1 MNDRILESLSALV
14 DNETNELELERIL
27 TQVSGDAQLRR
38 VWTRY
43 NLAQHAIHGHHT
55 VHPDWDI
62 SIRIQAA
69 LEGTQVGGAS
79 VFRQRMLR
87 SVQSFAVA
95 ASVAA
100 TVVFGGRHLA
110 QVSETTSYVADR
122 SAPTSASPVGML
134 NSLGAAAV
142 QASYGT
148 QPISV
153 LQPATRTAYQE
164 LAQQRRHLYMQ
175 EHAEQA
181 ALNSPQGLIPFARV
195 PQIRE

>member
-1 MNDRILESLSALV
+1 MLESLSALL

-43 NLAQHAIHGHHT
+43 NLAQHAIHRHHMA
-55 VHPDWDI
+55 HPDWDI
-62 SIRIQAA
+62 STRIQVA
-69 LEGTQVGGAS
+69 LEGKQAGGAS

-87 SVQSFAVA
+87 SLQSFAVA

-100 TVVFGGRHLA
+100 TVVLGGRHLA
-110 QVSETTSYVADR
+110 QVSETTPYVSDR
-122 SAPTSASPVGML
+122 SAATSASPVGML

-148 QPISV
+148 QPVSA
-153 LQPATRTAYQE
+153 LQPATRTVYKE
-164 LAQQRRHLYMQ
+164 LTQQRRRLYMQ